1 MHKNK
6 LKFLV
11 VAGLIAFVGS
21 IEIASRFNITIA
33 EEDPL
38 LKEIA
43 SYRNWTKVNPAL
55 ILNLTIDG
63 VDS

>member
-55 ILNLTIDG
+55 NIVLDSG
-63 VDS
+63 VFG